1 MKYWIESSY
10 KFEDKNQEYDEHLV
24 VAVDMG
30 EDGTESIGSFP
41 FNVKLDLEALIKR
54 INELQG
60 EKK

>member
-30 EDGTESIGSFP
+30 EYGTESIGSFP
-41 FNVKLDLEALIKR
+41 INVKSDLEGLIKR
-54 INELQG
+54 INEL
-60 EKK
+60 